1 MSCSSNVNLTK
12 TAIEIPK
19 LKENSAGSKKVSL
32 VTGVSGGVGEQQ
44 VQQVV
49 HHQVQTVQQPAQQ
62 VQQSLPTVIK
72 AQPAGVQVSNQTPTM
87 LIPVS
92 RPPTQVQTGATVVNA
107 QVQQRPNL
115 QNAVL
120 VTTSDGKTILAHP
133 ASQILRQTAGG
144 QAGIAP
150 GNATV
155 RVRLPTKTVT
165 ASGQPQVRQVRL
177 IQPGGQRSATVFRM
191 PVSTGGQLDSN
202 QFTSLVVSAIIIIYS
217 FRSTKN
223 EKTKTKKMK
232 IVR

>member
-1 MSCSSNVNLTK
+1 M
-12 TAIEIPK
+12 
-19 LKENSAGSKKVSL
+19 
-32 VTGVSGGVGEQQ
+32 
-44 VQQVV
+44 QQVV
-49 HHQVQTVQQPAQQ
+49 HHQVQTVQQPQQ
-62 VQQSLPTVIK
+62 VQQPLPTVIK

-133 ASQILRQTAGG
+133 ASQILRQSAGG

-202 QFTSLVVSAIIIIYS
+202 QFTSLVVSAIIIIIFY
-217 FRSTKN
+217 FEIRKIKN
-223 EKTKTKKMK
+223 EKNKQTGNCPLGRCNKFISNSLYYQVKQLIDRYKKYAPA
-232 IVR
+232 RGFTGCL

>member
-1 MSCSSNVNLTK
+1 M
-12 TAIEIPK
+12 
-19 LKENSAGSKKVSL
+19 
-32 VTGVSGGVGEQQ
+32 
-44 VQQVV
+44 QQVV
-49 HHQVQTVQQPAQQ
+49 HHQVQTVQQPQQ

-72 AQPAGVQVSNQTPTM
+72 AQSAGVQVSNQTPTM

-133 ASQILRQTAGG
+133 ASQILRQSGGG

-191 PVSTGGQLDSN
+191 PVSAGGQLDSN
-202 QFTSLVVSAIIIIYS
+202 QFTSLVVSAIIIIIIY
-217 FRSTKN
+217 FEIRKKN
-223 EKTKTKKMK
+223 EKKNENCSLGRCNKY
-232 IVR
+232 ISNNHAFRYYQV

>member
-1 MSCSSNVNLTK
+1 M
-12 TAIEIPK
+12 ED
-19 LKENSAGSKKVSL
+19 LKKSL
-32 VTGVSGGVGEQQ
+32 ITGVSGGVGVEQQ

-49 HHQVQTVQQPAQQ
+49 HHQVQTVQQPQQVSQVQQ
-62 VQQSLPTVIK
+62 VQQPLPTVIK

-133 ASQILRQTAGG
+133 ASQILRQSAGG

-191 PVSTGGQLDSN
+191 PVSSGGQLDSS
-202 QFTSLVVSAIIIIYS
+202 QFTSLVVSALVIIIY
-217 FRSTKN
+217 FELQKIK
-223 EKTKTKKMK
+223 KTKTTD
-232 IVR
+232 IVHIQ

>member
-1 MSCSSNVNLTK
+1 L
-12 TAIEIPK
+12 
-19 LKENSAGSKKVSL
+19 VS
-32 VTGVSGGVGEQQ
+32 GVSSGVGEQQ

-49 HHQVQTVQQPAQQ
+49 HHQVQTVQQPVQQ
-62 VQQSLPTVIK
+62 VQQTLPTVIK

-92 RPPTQVQTGATVVNA
+92 RPLATQVQTGATVVNA

-133 ASQILRQTAGG
+133 ASQILRQSAGG

-165 ASGQPQVRQVRL
+165 TSGQPQVRQVRL
-177 IQPGGQRSATVFRM
+177 IQPGGQLQFLECPFQLEVNWIATN
-191 PVSTGGQLDSN
+191 L
-202 QFTSLVVSAIIIIYS
+202 LVWW
-217 FRSTKN
+217 
-223 EKTKTKKMK
+223 
-232 IVR
+232 

>member
-1 MSCSSNVNLTK
+1 M
-12 TAIEIPK
+12 
-19 LKENSAGSKKVSL
+19 
-32 VTGVSGGVGEQQ
+32 
-44 VQQVV
+44 QQVV
-49 HHQVQTVQQPAQQ
+49 HHQVQTVQQPVQQ

-133 ASQILRQTAGG
+133 ASQILRQSAGG

-202 QFTSLVVSAIIIIYS
+202 QFTSLVVSAIIIIIYL
-217 FRSTKN
+217 FLNTRNK
-223 EKTKTKKMK
+223 ETKKK
-232 IVR
+232 PKNPPENCPLCRCNKYISNSHAFRFYHV

>member
-1 MSCSSNVNLTK
+1 M
-12 TAIEIPK
+12 
-19 LKENSAGSKKVSL
+19 
-32 VTGVSGGVGEQQ
+32 
-44 VQQVV
+44 QQVV
-49 HHQVQTVQQPAQQ
+49 HHQVQTVQQPTQQ

-202 QFTSLVVSAIIIIYS
+202 QFTSLVVSVMIIINIYS
-217 FRSTKN
+217 FRNTEKEEN
-223 EKTKTKKMK
+223 EKTTTGNF
-232 IVR
+232 R

>member
-1 MSCSSNVNLTK
+1 M
-12 TAIEIPK
+12 
-19 LKENSAGSKKVSL
+19 
-32 VTGVSGGVGEQQ
+32 
-44 VQQVV
+44 QQVV
-49 HHQVQTVQQPAQQ
+49 HHQVQTVQQPQQ

-72 AQPAGVQVSNQTPTM
+72 AQSAGVQVSNQTPTM

-92 RPPTQVQTGATVVNA
+92 RPPTHQVQTGATVVNA

-133 ASQILRQTAGG
+133 ASQILRQSAGG

-202 QFTSLVVSAIIIIYS
+202 QFTSLVVSAMIIIY
-217 FRSTKN
+217 FEIR
-223 EKTKTKKMK
+223 KMK
-232 IVR
+232 K

>member
-1 MSCSSNVNLTK
+1 M
-12 TAIEIPK
+12 
-19 LKENSAGSKKVSL
+19 
-32 VTGVSGGVGEQQ
+32 
-44 VQQVV
+44 QQVV
-49 HHQVQTVQQPAQQ
+49 HHQVQTVQQPVQQ

-92 RPPTQVQTGATVVNA
+92 RPLATQVQTGATVVNA

-133 ASQILRQTAGG
+133 ASQILRQSAGG

-202 QFTSLVVSAIIIIYS
+202 QFTSLVVRDIIIIIIY
-217 FRSTKN
+217 FQIR
-223 EKTKTKKMK
+223 KKMK
-232 IVR
+232 IVRYANNAPH

>member
-1 MSCSSNVNLTK
+1 M
-12 TAIEIPK
+12 
-19 LKENSAGSKKVSL
+19 
-32 VTGVSGGVGEQQ
+32 
-44 VQQVV
+44 QQVV
-49 HHQVQTVQQPAQQ
+49 HHQVQTVQQPQQ
-62 VQQSLPTVIK
+62 VQQPLPTVIK

-133 ASQILRQTAGG
+133 ASQILRQSAGG

-202 QFTSLVVSAIIIIYS
+202 QFTSLVVSSIIIIIFY
-217 FRSTKN
+217 FEIRNTKN
-223 EKTKTKKMK
+223 KK
-232 IVR
+232 